1 MIDPGSV
8 AIGALCM
15 LVLVVALVCVAIWYV
30 ASGVRV
36 KLDGLRFVDRSSL
49 RDINWAD
56 GPHADGPLPITILP
70 KSNLPTKPEDFYEM
84 AKERDPE

>member
-15 LVLVVALVCVAIWYV
+15 LVIIVALVCVAIWYV

-36 KLDGLRFVDRSSL
+36 KLDGLRFVDYQDGLKAELAAL
-49 RDINWAD
+49 R
-56 GPHADGPLPITILP
+56 LERQE
-70 KSNLPTKPEDFYEM
+70 KPEDFYEM